1 MVTIY
6 ENKIKIILDKEL
18 LIKSIEAVAYK
29 QLLNFK
35 SNSENLITYDYDVK
49 LSPAPQRGTKIVIG
63 HNKVEYNLTLIQA
76 LTKSFYYNK
85 LVEEGRLPKEFGNSS
100 YIHRL
105 MRLRFLPPDIIEA
118 ILNGTQNRNLTLKQ
132 LYAMSKI

>member
-1 MVTIY
+1 LVTIY